1 MTAPIGQST
10 QSVVDIFKRV
20 YGDLN
25 NLVPDTNYL
34 AQNIP
39 FAEGM
44 KDGTLVIRLLHNNPC
59 NTRQAPP

>member
-1 MTAPIGQST
+1 MTSPIGQST

-39 FAEGM
+39 FAEG
-44 KDGTLVIRLLHNNPC
+44 
-59 NTRQAPP
+59 